1 MGQNDPS
8 EIKIRILMTFT
19 LPPHESPEGFSEIFQ
34 FAHEFDSDL
43 IKNWDGSKVLGKQVH
58 ADWISDGTFPN
69 NLDLIRAVLLI
80 QVRIGKFVEGFPSDE
95 EMPYLLALTS
105 KIKELMALSE
115 ERQ

>member
-1 MGQNDPS
+1 MA
-8 EIKIRILMTFT
+8 FT
-19 LPPHESPEGFSEIFQ
+19 LPPQESPERFSEIFQ

-43 IKNWDGSKVLGKQVH
+43 IKNWDESKALGKQVH
-58 ADWISDGTFPN
+58 ADWIASGTFPN
-69 NLDLIRAVLLI
+69 NLDLLRGVLLV

-105 KIKELMALSE
+105 KIKELMAINE

>member
-1 MGQNDPS
+1 MA
-8 EIKIRILMTFT
+8 FT
-19 LPPHESPEGFSEIFQ
+19 LPPQESPERFSEIFQ

-43 IKNWDGSKVLGKQVH
+43 IKNWEESKALGKQVH

-105 KIKELMALSE
+105 KIKELMAINE

>member
-1 MGQNDPS
+1 MA
-8 EIKIRILMTFT
+8 FT
-19 LPPHESPEGFSEIFQ
+19 LPPQESPERFSEIFQ

-43 IKNWDGSKVLGKQVH
+43 IKNWDDSKALGKQVH
-58 ADWISDGTFPN
+58 ADWIASGTFPN
-69 NLDLIRAVLLI
+69 NLDLLRGVLLV